1 MITSPLEVLIRNN
14 TVVNRFT
21 TSEGAVG
28 SGIVGESAPDLD
40 LVSVGSLFVDCIAAQ
55 GDHQP
60 VWTSDNLAISD
71 STGLVDSDMAVN
83 GQMVTSNYT
92 TR

>member
-1 MITSPLEVLIRNN
+1 MIISPLEVLIRNN

-60 VWTSDNLAISD
+60 SDNLAVSD

-83 GQMVTSNYT
+83 GQIVTSNYT